1 MIATPPREPSVYL
14 PVVLGFPEVDPPRT
28 PRPVSAL
35 TSQRGAPR
43 NFSYPWT
50 HPPGNSDQPVDHFA
64 GSYPSPESIA
74 SRDTNSLD
82 QSHVEAVYLQAKLT
96 SDCGIDDWKKLLPA
110 RPCTADP
117 HTQRTESRS
126 SQYSTSERKKREGA
140 VWSDSLPQLATS
152 PDNTLGPGQRKR
164 SGLLWKARPRQ
175 TIPPSP
181 SLPSGPGSNLGPNK
195 SGKRHRLTRSV
206 DLSHFSLFASSR
218 LSRPPASSG
227 AHDSNVITEPSQPIF
242 AVRATPVLFSRSSRL
257 SGTTSGSD
265 VRVER
270 FAKLSDQCIGVSDQ
284 KNRLVTMSSTLS
296 SRLSVNS
303 TGKAAGVSDSQ
314 DSIRSGKDNKSRW
327 RGKMH
332 KIIDWVTVS
341 EPSTQALTQH
351 KIRTFQQAGVSL
363 NDPQAKGKLHLP
375 MGQIPATAIKPDGSG
390 PSPEEVAR
398 TTVALSR
405 KTRPSCSSRRT
416 FLSRSSASSSGFSES
431 W

>member
-1 MIATPPREPSVYL
+1 
-14 PVVLGFPEVDPPRT
+14 
-28 PRPVSAL
+28 
-35 TSQRGAPR
+35 
-43 NFSYPWT
+43 
-50 HPPGNSDQPVDHFA
+50 
-64 GSYPSPESIA
+64 
-74 SRDTNSLD
+74 
-82 QSHVEAVYLQAKLT
+82 
-96 SDCGIDDWKKLLPA
+96 
-110 RPCTADP
+110 
-117 HTQRTESRS
+117 
-126 SQYSTSERKKREGA
+126 
-140 VWSDSLPQLATS
+140 
-152 PDNTLGPGQRKR
+152 
-164 SGLLWKARPRQ
+164 
-175 TIPPSP
+175 
-181 SLPSGPGSNLGPNK
+181 
-195 SGKRHRLTRSV
+195 
-206 DLSHFSLFASSR
+206 
-218 LSRPPASSG
+218 
-227 AHDSNVITEPSQPIF
+227 
-242 AVRATPVLFSRSSRL
+242 
-257 SGTTSGSD
+257 
-265 VRVER
+265 
-270 FAKLSDQCIGVSDQ
+270 
-284 KNRLVTMSSTLS
+284 MSSTLS